1 MTQLGRIGGQVL
13 TDNLLRAGVD
23 LAFETD
29 LLYLKVDNQQIGIR
43 QDAPVYDLDV
53 TGTIKTTDLE
63 VITQLSAGN
72 LQITAPNTVSTSVGG
87 IEVRIAGSTLFHDK
101 LITQVSGNPRLQ
113 LDGNAI
119 TSFSNQNIV
128 LDPDGSGTVELQ
140 ASTTIIGDL
149 AVSGNIDIGGNLSK
163 QGSIFLGDDRFDGEG
178 NLPEDDTITINTD
191 FAQSLI
197 PGEDL
202 TYNLGIDRADSTPR
216 QWAQAYIPDWTNI
229 STGAWPGSGLRSNVT
244 TVSNQLTID
253 GNINKISA
261 IQSNEDVFLN
271 PDSGITYVEQ
281 LQWQAGNIE
290 NLLDTPLT
298 FVSGGIGYVR
308 FDGTNGMVIPAGTN
322 DERRL
327 LPEIGETRWNTTV
340 PLDQYL
346 ECWDGNAWVLSTGG
360 GEIVTQRLME
370 DLGFIY
376 SVVLG

>member
-1 MTQLGRIGGQVL
+1 MSQLGRIGGQVL
-13 TDNLLRAGVD
+13 TDNLLRSGVD
-23 LAFETD
+23 LAFETE
-29 LLYLKVDNQQIGIR
+29 LLYLKVDNRQIGIR

-53 TGTIKTTDLE
+53 TGTINTTDLE
-63 VITQLSAGN
+63 VTTQFSAGN
-72 LQITAPNTVSTSVGG
+72 LQITAPNTVGTSVGG
-87 IEVRIAGSTLFHDK
+87 IAVRIAGSTLFHDK

-128 LDPDGSGTVELQ
+128 LDPNGSGTVELQ
-140 ASTTIIGDL
+140 ASTDIIGDL
-149 AVSGNIDIGGNLSK
+149 AVSGNINIGGNLSK

-178 NLPEDDTITINTD
+178 NLPEDDVIIFNTD
-191 FAQSLI
+191 FSQSLI

-229 STGAWPGSGLRSNVT
+229 NTGAWPGSGLRSNVT
-244 TVSNQLTID
+244 TVSDQLTID

-271 PDSGITYVEQ
+271 PSSGITYVEQ
-281 LQWQAGNIE
+281 LKWQAGNIE
-290 NLLDTPLT
+290 NLLNTPLT
-298 FVSGGIGYVR
+298 IVSGGIGYVR
-308 FDGTNGMVIPAGTN
+308 FNGTNGMVIPAGT
-322 DERRL
+322 DAQRRL
-327 LPEIGETRWNTTV
+327 DPEIGETRWNTTV